1 MFNFGFKLRYAKR
14 DPSWPKVRNEYLK
27 KNTRCASCGTTH
39 GLEVHHIKPV
49 HIFPDLELEE
59 NNLIT
64 LCSKKCHLLF
74 GHLMNFKSWNPDV
87 IEDCKKMYKKIENR
101 K

>member
-14 DPSWPKVRNEYLK
+14 APGWSKVRNEYLK
-27 KNTRCASCGTTH
+27 KNNRCASCGTTND
-39 GLEVHHIKPV
+39 LEVHHIKPV

-64 LCSKKCHLLF
+64 LCSKKCHLLL
-74 GHLMNFKSWNPDV
+74 GHLVNFKSWNPDV

>member
-1 MFNFGFKLRYAKR
+1 MFNFGFKVRYATR
-14 DPSWPKVRNEYLK
+14 SPGWSKVRNEYLK
-27 KNTRCASCGTTH
+27 NNKCCAACGTTS

-49 HIFPDLELEE
+49 HIFPDLELDQD
-59 NNLIT
+59 NLVT

-74 GHLMNFKSWNPDV
+74 GHLMNFKSWNPEV
-87 IEDCKKMYKKIENR
+87 VEDCVKMSKKIKNR

>member
-1 MFNFGFKLRYAKR
+1 MFNFGFKLRYAAR
-14 DPSWPKVRNEYLK
+14 SPDWSKVRNEYLK
-27 KNTRCASCGTTH
+27 NNKRCAACGTNT

-49 HIFPDLELEE
+49 HLFPEKELDID
-59 NNLIT
+59 NLVT

-74 GHLMNFKSWNPDV
+74 GHLMNFKSWNPEV